1 MTAATQHLVLVGGGH
16 SHALFLRHWAEQPLP
31 NVNITLISPQRYT
44 PYSGML
50 PGLIAGHYQFHET
63 HIDLQSVC
71 LKAGAKLLLQSVV
84 SIDTSRKCLVTDNH
98 ESVSFDV
105 LSINTGITPA
115 LPQSL
120 VGNVIPVKPI
130 AEFFPRWQS
139 EINTLQQLPVSE
151 TRNYAV
157 VGGGAA
163 GVELVLA
170 MQHRLSQPDVAAKVS
185 LTLLFR
191 GDNPLEGYSTSVR
204 NKMVKLLN
212 RSGIRL
218 SPGTDV
224 TAEYLAHQGFDSV
237 FWCTQAQAAGW
248 LRQTDLQL
256 SEHGFVAVNSHLQS
270 LSCPDV
276 FAAGDAADFVE
287 KTLPKAGV
295 YAVRQAATLGFNI
308 RARLLQQVMQPYRP
322 QHSFLS
328 LLACGGQTAIA
339 ARVNGWLPAF
349 YGRWVWL
356 WKNYIDRKF
365 MEQF

>member
-16 SHALFLRHWAEQPLP
+16 SHALFLKYWAEQPLP
-31 NVNITLISPQRYT
+31 NVNLTLISPQRYT

-50 PGLIAGHYQFHET
+50 PGLVAGHYQFHET

-71 LKAGAKLLLQSVV
+71 TKAGVTLLLQCVV
-84 SIDTSRKCLVTDNH
+84 SIDTSRKCLVMDNH
-98 ESVSFDV
+98 DSVSFDV
-105 LSINTGITPA
+105 LSINTGITPT
-115 LPQSL
+115 LPPSL

-139 EINTLQQLPVSE
+139 EIEALQQLSASE

-170 MQHRLSQPDVAAKVS
+170 MQHRLSLPDVTATVS
-185 LTLLFR
+185 LTLLYR
-191 GDNPLEGYSTSVR
+191 GDCPLEGYSAPVR
-204 NKMVKLLN
+204 KKILALLN

-218 SPGTDV
+218 SPRTDV
-224 TAEYLAHQGFDSV
+224 TAEFLQHQTFDRV

-248 LRQTDLQL
+248 LRHTDLQL
-256 SEHGFVAVNSHLQS
+256 SERGFVAVNSYLQS
-270 LSCPDV
+270 LSCSDV
-276 FAAGDAADFVE
+276 FAAGDVADLAE
-287 KTLPKAGV
+287 NNLPKAGV
-295 YAVRQAATLGFNI
+295 YAVRQAATLDSNI
-308 RARLLQQVMQPYRP
+308 RARLQQRSLQSYSP
-322 QHSFLS
+322 QSTYLS

-349 YGRWVWL
+349 YGRWVWS

-365 MEQF
+365 MDQF